1 MNTRNQHIPFT
12 ISEINIQENKSDHVL
27 GHQNLKENR
36 IFLPVEIH
44 SSVHISSVN
53 RGEIL
58 AVTDNV
64 ELNKQGEST
73 GINCTLVQS
82 GDNIQGVPKND
93 GQEYTVE
100 EQEVCQN
107 MVEEN
112 MTLIGSDVVALFP
125 SLTADRTA
133 KIIRKEIKNS
143 EIQLEGLDLQRARV
157 YIVINR
163 DTTDDLKE
171 IEDVLPRRKS
181 KNGTP
186 PLWPV

>member
-1 MNTRNQHIPFT
+1 M
-12 ISEINIQENKSDHVL
+12 SKEEI
-27 GHQNLKENR
+27 
-36 IFLPVEIH
+36 
-44 SSVHISSVN
+44 
-53 RGEIL
+53 
-58 AVTDNV
+58 
-64 ELNKQGEST
+64 
-73 GINCTLVQS
+73 
-82 GDNIQGVPKND
+82 
-93 GQEYTVE
+93 
-100 EQEVCQN
+100 
-107 MVEEN
+107 

-133 KIIRKEIKNS
+133 TIIRKEIKNS